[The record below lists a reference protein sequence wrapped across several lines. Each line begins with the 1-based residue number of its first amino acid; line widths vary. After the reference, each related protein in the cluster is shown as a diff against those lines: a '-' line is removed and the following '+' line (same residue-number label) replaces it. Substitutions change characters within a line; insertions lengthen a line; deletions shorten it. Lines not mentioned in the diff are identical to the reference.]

1 MNSISITKLF
11 IASVLA
17 ACLALVVFA
26 LQYVISGDVSG
37 YVYSLLAL
45 FVAESVLIGSHFWV
59 RNILRESDF
68 QKIIFYLVRVELG
81 ISAVALIP
89 LVFSWFDL
97 SKTVVVV
104 VILQLI
110 HGTLYLCNM
119 FLCDEKPGHKNLTE
133 EEIISVSRRSPID
146 PSAQDSDE

>member
-17 ACLALVVFA
+17 ACLMLVAFA

-37 YVYSLLAL
+37 FVYRLLAL
-45 FVAESVLIGSHFWV
+45 FSATSLLIGCHFWV
-59 RNILRESDF
+59 RSILRESDF

-81 ISAVALIP
+81 ISIVALIP
-89 LVFSWFDL
+89 LVFSWFDV
-97 SKTVVVV
+97 SRTVVVV

-110 HGTLYLCNM
+110 HGALYLCNM

-133 EEIISVSRRSPID
+133 EEIISVSRRNPID
-146 PSAQDSDE
+146 ASAQDSEE